1 MAARIILSCCL
12 APTLP
17 KPSISGYSESA
28 HLEMSFDNGSDLG
41 SNDSSCH
48 FNEEFK
54 YILLPVS
61 YGIVFVVGLVLNAI
75 ALWIFSCKLRPWNA
89 SITYMFNLALS
100 DLLYVLSL
108 PLLTYYYANR
118 NDWPFGVILCK
129 LTRFLFYANLY
140 SSILFLTCIS
150 VHRFIGIYYPFQSL
164 KWIKV
169 KRAWVVCLLVWAAV
183 IICLIPNLLFVTTS
197 KRAGDILCHD
207 TTRREDFPQYV
218 SYSSAIMV
226 ILFII
231 PFFIIVICYSL
242 MTRELIKA
250 PMSKSNK
257 TSYNVK
263 KKSIKMIIIVL
274 FVFSLCFVPFHI
286 TRTIYYTFRVLEK
299 SCYALNIVNFTY
311 KITRPLASVNS
322 CIDPILYYLAGDIY
336 RKKVVH
342 AVIRRKG
349 CVRQTVSKMDCK
361 TNEKSMIN
369 TGTVYSIMQR

>member
-1 MAARIILSCCL
+1 
-12 APTLP
+12 
-17 KPSISGYSESA
+17 
-28 HLEMSFDNGSDLG
+28 MSFDNGSNFG

-61 YGIVFVVGLVLNAI
+61 YGTVFVVGLVLNAG
-75 ALWIFSCKLRPWNA
+75 ALWIFICRLRPWNA
-89 SITYMFNLALS
+89 TTTYMFNLALS
-100 DLLYVLSL
+100 DFLYVLSL

-118 NDWPFGVILCK
+118 NDWPFGVVLCK

-140 SSILFLTCIS
+140 SSVLFLTCIS
-150 VHRFIGIYYPFQSL
+150 VHRFIGICYPFQSL

-169 KRAWVVCLLVWAAV
+169 KRAWVVCLLVWAIV

-197 KRAGDILCHD
+197 KWADDTLCHD

-242 MTRELIKA
+242 MTKELVKTPI
-250 PMSKSNK
+250 SKSSR
-257 TSYNVK
+257 TSHDVR

-286 TRTIYYTFRVLEK
+286 TRTMYYTFRVLDK
-299 SCYALNIVNFTY
+299 SCYSLNIVNFTY

-349 CVRQTVSKMDCK
+349 CVRRTVSNMDSKM
-361 TNEKSMIN
+361 NEKSVIN
-369 TGTVYSIMQR
+369 TGTLYFITQDQR